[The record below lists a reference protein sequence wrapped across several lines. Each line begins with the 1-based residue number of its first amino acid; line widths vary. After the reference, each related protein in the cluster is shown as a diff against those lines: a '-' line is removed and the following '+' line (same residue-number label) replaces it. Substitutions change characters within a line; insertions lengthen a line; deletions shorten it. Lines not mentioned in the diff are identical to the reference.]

1 MTFGRLS
8 AEMQYICISFLIC
21 SNMNALPD
29 KTYFETH
36 ATDLLLNAGLSKARF
51 AEKMGIARQ
60 NILKLFETKNVFTL
74 IKASEILNVPLVTL
88 IYGDTNPQTS
98 IDGFVEINGAIHR
111 IKDKK
116 DIEELLNI
124 I

>member
-1 MTFGRLS
+1 
-8 AEMQYICISFLIC
+8 
-21 SNMNALPD
+21 MNALPD

-36 ATDLLLNAGLSKARF
+36 ATDLLLNAGLTKAKF
-51 AEKMGIARQ
+51 SEKIGVARQ
-60 NILKLFETKNVFTL
+60 NVQKVFETKNVFTL

-98 IDGFVEINGAIHR
+98 IDGFVEINGTVHR

-116 DIEELLNI
+116 DIEGLLNI